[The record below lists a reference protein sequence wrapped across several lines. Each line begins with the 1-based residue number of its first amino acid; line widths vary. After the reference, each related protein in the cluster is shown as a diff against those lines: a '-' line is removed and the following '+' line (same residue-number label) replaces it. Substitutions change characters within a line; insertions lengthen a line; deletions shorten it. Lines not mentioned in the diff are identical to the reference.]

1 MDELKELLKQFPHYE
16 IKYLVTSPDKGSS
29 FPAVITSAKVVDCV
43 ESGGIRFF
51 SKDTYIDYRIKQMTW
66 DSEYEDLDLDELKT
80 TATFECDRLPW
91 KKVILVQLTQEN

>member
-1 MDELKELLKQFPHYE
+1 MDELKELIAQFPHYG

-43 ESGGIRFF
+43 ESGDIRFF
-51 SKDTYIDYRIKQMTW
+51 SKDTYVDYRIKQMIW
-66 DSEYEDLDLDELKT
+66 DSEYEDLELDELKA
-80 TATFECDRLPW
+80 TAMFECDRLPW

>member
-1 MDELKELLKQFPHYE
+1 MDELKELLTQFPHYE

-29 FPAVITSAKVVDCV
+29 FPAVITSVKVVDCT
-43 ESGGIRFF
+43 ESRGVRFF
-51 SKDTYIDYRIKQMTW
+51 GKDTYVEYRIKQMTW
-66 DSEYEDLDLDELKT
+66 DGEYEDLDLDELKT